1 MTERLTQPIT
11 ERMTQLGGLSRCI
24 VDGDREA
31 LVRARRLR
39 RKALA
44 VSIAVQ
50 VVCVAAMLIGPLIA
64 APGALPPSYIFTPL
78 PPYHGGGSAERP
90 PPRVRP
96 TERRFQQILANPL
109 FFHSTESRRPARELS
124 GESAPDVPPAIG
136 DFGPDSGAGPVGVWI
151 QGGSD
156 NGLRIQPPP
165 PAVSRKPVLK
175 SEGVMAG
182 ALIYRVDPLYPQI
195 ARAIHLSG
203 TVRLRAIIAT
213 DGSVQSLEVLSG
225 SPILARAA
233 VAAVRQWRYRP
244 TLLNGRPVEVETYVT
259 VNFVLGN

>member
-1 MTERLTQPIT
+1 MTERETGPIT
-11 ERMTQLGGLSRCI
+11 EPTTQLGGLWQCI
-24 VDGDREA
+24 VDGDREDV
-31 LVRARRLR
+31 VRARRLR

-50 VVCVAAMLIGPLIA
+50 MACVAALLIGPLIA

-90 PPRVRP
+90 RPRAP
-96 TERRFQQILANPL
+96 ERQFQQILATPL
-109 FFHSTESRRPARELS
+109 FFHSAESRRPLRELS
-124 GESAPDVPPAIG
+124 GESAPDAPPAIG
-136 DFGPDSGAGPVGVWI
+136 DFGPDNGAGPAGVWTL
-151 QGGSD
+151 GGSD

-165 PAVSRKPVLK
+165 PTVSRKPVLK

-225 SPILARAA
+225 SPILARTA

-259 VNFVLGN
+259 VNFVLGD